1 MTKKE
6 LKEIVKDYFIENP
19 NTSPALIINI
29 CYEISQS
36 IGDTVSAIICIMR
49 EVDKTL
55 ITTEIDQNGYVL
67 LTYKEAEEKL

>member
-1 MTKKE
+1 MTKEE
-6 LKEIVKDYFIENP
+6 LKDIVKDFFIENP
-19 NTSPALIINI
+19 NTSPLVIINI
-29 CYEISQS
+29 CHEVSKS
-36 IGDTVSAIICIMR
+36 IGDAVSAIICIMR